1 MQSDIKPLRSMLLV
15 LPLALVALSA
25 QATECKSIHADM
37 LEMRVT
43 EGCDAGETFCFLGA
57 VDGNHGIRGT
67 THFKADAVG
76 ATLPTSPGSLPY
88 SGPFQ
93 YRLPTGT
100 ISMRETGMNVP
111 NMVVAH
117 QHIVEGTGEYAGAT
131 GDFIVYGTRVPG
143 IVTTQVTGT
152 LCLP

>member
-1 MQSDIKPLRSMLLV
+1 
-15 LPLALVALSA
+15 
-25 QATECKSIHADM
+25 
-37 LEMRVT
+37 
-43 EGCDAGETFCFLGA
+43 
-57 VDGNHGIRGT
+57 
-67 THFKADAVG
+67 
-76 ATLPTSPGSLPY
+76 
-88 SGPFQ
+88 
-93 YRLPTGT
+93 
-100 ISMRETGMNVP
+100 MRETGMNVP